1 MMEILNKMSA
11 RDLVLGFLLVVGSFV
26 LMGSKGQDDVVVL
39 SNGRYQLAAWG
50 DGVAH
55 GAFVMDTLT
64 GETKIVYRYKSIGN
78 DKFKERDNLN
88 TVFVDIK

>member
-1 MMEILNKMSA
+1 MTEILNKMRV
-11 RDLVLGFLLVVGSFV
+11 RDLLLGFLLAVGMFV
-26 LMGSKGQDDVVVL
+26 LMGYKGQDDVVL

>member
-1 MMEILNKMSA
+1 MTEILHRNRI
-11 RDLVLGFLLVVGSFV
+11 RDLLLGFLLAVGMFV
-26 LMGSKGQDDVVVL
+26 LMGYKGQDDVVL

-50 DGVAH
+50 DGAAH

-64 GETKIVYRYKSIGN
+64 GETKIAYRYKELAN

>member
-1 MMEILNKMSA
+1 MTEILNKMRA
-11 RDLVLGFLLVVGSFV
+11 RDLLLGFLLAVGMFV
-26 LMGSKGQDDVVVL
+26 LMGYKGQDDVVL

-64 GETKIVYRYKSIGN
+64 GETKIVYRYKNIGN

>member
-1 MMEILNKMSA
+1 MTEILNKMRA
-11 RDLVLGFLLVVGSFV
+11 RDLLLGFLLAVGMFV
-26 LMGSKGQDDVVVL
+26 LMGYKGQDDVVL